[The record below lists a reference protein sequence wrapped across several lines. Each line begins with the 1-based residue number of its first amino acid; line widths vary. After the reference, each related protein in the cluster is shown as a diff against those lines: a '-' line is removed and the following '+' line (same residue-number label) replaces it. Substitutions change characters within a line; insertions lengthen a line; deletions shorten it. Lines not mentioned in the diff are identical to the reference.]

1 MKLLSIICVLFL
13 LAFPVSGAELT
24 APEVPD
30 SGRMYM
36 PSSTEDFGSGLLE
49 IIKKGMSFLRPD
61 LKAAAKICV
70 GILACVMLTTILKSF
85 PGNSAK
91 TLDFAGTGAISLL
104 LMESTGTMIN
114 LGARTVEEIGAYGN
128 LLLPVMTGALASQG
142 GITSAVAIYSG
153 TVIFSTILTNLIIKL
168 LIPGTYLYVAISIGA
183 SASDEDLLK
192 KIRESVKQ
200 LMTWCLKTILYVFT
214 GYIGITGVISGTTDA
229 ATLKVAK
236 MTISGAVPVVGGIL
250 SDASEAVLVS
260 AGLVKNAAG
269 IYGMLAVAAV
279 WIRPFVKI
287 GAHYLLLKGTA
298 GFCGIFGSKKTTD
311 LISDFSSAMGL
322 LLGMT
327 GSVCL
332 MLVISTACYM
342 KGVG

>member
-1 MKLLSIICVLFL
+1 
-13 LAFPVSGAELT
+13 
-24 APEVPD
+24 
-30 SGRMYM
+30 
-36 PSSTEDFGSGLLE
+36 
-49 IIKKGMSFLRPD
+49 
-61 LKAAAKICV
+61 
-70 GILACVMLTTILKSF
+70 
-85 PGNSAK
+85 
-91 TLDFAGTGAISLL
+91 
-104 LMESTGTMIN
+104 
-114 LGARTVEEIGAYGN
+114 
-128 LLLPVMTGALASQG
+128 
-142 GITSAVAIYSG
+142 
-153 TVIFSTILTNLIIKL
+153 
-168 LIPGTYLYVAISIGA
+168 
-183 SASDEDLLK
+183 
-192 KIRESVKQ
+192 
-200 LMTWCLKTILYVFT
+200 MTWCLKTILYVFT